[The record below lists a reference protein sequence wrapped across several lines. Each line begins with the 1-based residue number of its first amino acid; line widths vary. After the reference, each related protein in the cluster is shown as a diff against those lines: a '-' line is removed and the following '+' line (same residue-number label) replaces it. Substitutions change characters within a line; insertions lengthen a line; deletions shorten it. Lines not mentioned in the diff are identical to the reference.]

1 MTTGPE
7 VLRTAAERGIIDQ
20 YAAAKA
26 ALPGDGAVT
35 AIREKAFAGFEAK
48 GLPHRRVEEWK
59 YTDLRREMREALP
72 LAEAADAAAAEKALA
87 NVKDFGAAAGYRIV
101 FVNGLYAAELS
112 SVAGLDGVSVT
123 SLGSALAQGRPDGL
137 GELSAD
143 VSDAALGLNTAFM
156 RDGAVIRVEDGV
168 SVDKPI
174 ELLHIATGPAAA
186 TYVRHVVHVG
196 KGAKVRFLDAY
207 EGFEAGAYQTNVAVE
222 LYAADGADVGWVKL
236 QEEAHEALHLGS
248 FLARLGE
255 KVELNHFTFT
265 SGARVSRGQSFVTFA
280 GEHSSAG
287 LRGAT
292 LIGDDQHADITLVVD
307 HAVPHCD
314 SREFFKAAIDGK
326 ARGVFQ
332 GRINVH
338 PHAQK
343 TDGQM
348 MTQSL
353 LLSEDAEMAYK
364 PELEIFADDVQCA
377 HGATSGQID
386 EDLLFYLRARG
397 IPEAEARTL
406 LVLAFLAEAIEEIG
420 EDDVVEALEERTR
433 DWLAR

>member
-1 MTTGPE
+1 MTTGSE

-20 YAAAKA
+20 YASEKA
-26 ALPGDGAVT
+26 ALPGDAAVA

-72 LAEAADAAAAEKALA
+72 LAAAVDTASAKQAVAA
-87 NVKDFGAAAGYRIV
+87 VKDFGTAAGYRIV
-101 FVNGLYAAELS
+101 FVNGLYAPELSDIDGLKGVTISSLSAEL
-112 SVAGLDGVSVT
+112 A
-123 SLGSALAQGRPDGL
+123 AGRPAGL
-137 GELSAD
+137 GELAAD
-143 VSDAALGLNTAFM
+143 VEDAALGLNTAFM
-156 RDGAVIRVEDGV
+156 RDGAVIRVADGV
-168 SVDKPI
+168 EVDKAI
-174 ELLHIATGPAAA
+174 ELLHVATGEAAA
-186 TYVRHVVHVG
+186 TYMRHVVHVG
-196 KGAKVRFLDAY
+196 AGSKVRFLDAY
-207 EGFEAGAYQTNVAVE
+207 EGFECSGYQTNVAVE

-236 QEEAHEALHLGS
+236 QEEAHDALHVGS

-255 KVELNHFTFT
+255 KVEFNHFTFT
-265 SGARVSRGQSFVTFA
+265 SGARVSRGQAFVTFA
-280 GEHSSAG
+280 GEHSNAG
-287 LRGAT
+287 LRGTT
-292 LIGDDQHADITLVVD
+292 LIGDDQHADITLIID

-314 SREFFKAAIDGK
+314 SREYFKAVINDRAK
-326 ARGVFQ
+326 GVFQ

-338 PHAQK
+338 RHAQK

-353 LLSEDAEMAYK
+353 LLSEEAEMAYK

-397 IPEAEARTL
+397 IPEDEARTL

-420 EDDVVEALEERTR
+420 DDDVVESLEARTR
-433 DWLAR
+433 AWLAR

>member
-1 MTTGPE
+1 MTTDPK
-7 VLRTAAERGIIDQ
+7 VPRTAAELGIIDQ
-20 YAAAKA
+20 YASAKS
-26 ALPGDGAVT
+26 ALPGDAAV
-35 AIREKAFAGFEAK
+35 ADIREKAFAGFQAK

-72 LAEAADAAAAEKALA
+72 LAEAAEAASAKQAVAAV
-87 NVKDFGAAAGYRIV
+87 NDFGAAVGYRIV
-101 FVNGLYAAELS
+101 FVNGLYAADLS
-112 SVAGLDGVSVT
+112 DIDGLDGVAVA
-123 SLGSALAQGRPDGL
+123 SLNAELAKGRPEGL
-137 GELSAD
+137 GELAVGVD
-143 VSDAALGLNTAFM
+143 DAALNLNTAFM
-156 RDGAVIRVEDGV
+156 RDGAVIRVADGAI
-168 SVDKPI
+168 VDKSI

-186 TYVRHVVHVG
+186 TYLRHVVHVG
-196 KGAKVRFLDAY
+196 AGAKVRFLDAY
-207 EGFEAGAYQTNVAVE
+207 EGFQSSGYQTNVAVE

-236 QEEAHEALHLGS
+236 QEEAHDALHVGS
-248 FLARLGE
+248 FLTRLGE
-255 KVELNHFTFT
+255 KVEFNHFTFT
-265 SGARVSRGQSFVTFA
+265 SGARVSRGQAFVTFA

-292 LIGDDQHADITLVVD
+292 LIAEDQHADITLVID
-307 HAVPHCD
+307 HAVPNCD
-314 SREFFKAAIDGK
+314 SREYFKAAIDGRAK
-326 ARGVFQ
+326 GVFQ

-353 LLSEDAEMAYK
+353 LLSDEAEMAYK

-420 EDDVVEALEERTR
+420 EEDVVASLEERTR
-433 DWLAR
+433 AWLAR